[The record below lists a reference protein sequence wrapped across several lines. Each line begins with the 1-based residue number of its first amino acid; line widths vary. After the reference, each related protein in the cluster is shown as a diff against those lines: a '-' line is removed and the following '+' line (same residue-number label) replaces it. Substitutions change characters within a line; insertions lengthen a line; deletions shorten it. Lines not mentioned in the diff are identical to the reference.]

1 MGFFLW
7 FAAIVGYALLRVL
20 RGISKAGVWFCYLG
34 IYVLQTSC
42 VLAVALVY
50 FSLRPLRMRLKRAGL
65 TFSGGVERALKVV
78 IRDVLLRARCVLVLS
93 LCGLWHVKNVA
104 IPFTLLY
111 LDLQKIGDRP
121 NRLVNVSAPHIL
133 WRYFQNSLIQGA
145 GR

>member
-1 MGFFLW
+1 
-7 FAAIVGYALLRVL
+7 
-20 RGISKAGVWFCYLG
+20 
-34 IYVLQTSC
+34 
-42 VLAVALVY
+42 
-50 FSLRPLRMRLKRAGL
+50 MRLKRAGL

-93 LCGLWHVKNVA
+93 LCGLWFVKNVA